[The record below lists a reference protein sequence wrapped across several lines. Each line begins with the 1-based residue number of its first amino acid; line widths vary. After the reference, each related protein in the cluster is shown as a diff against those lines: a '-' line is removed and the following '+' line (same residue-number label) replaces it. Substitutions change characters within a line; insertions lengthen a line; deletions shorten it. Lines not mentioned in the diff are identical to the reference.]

1 MPQELDGL
9 DEIDRTIL
17 RILVQNPRTP
27 YSDIAEQLEDEGFEM
42 SGEGIRYRV
51 SKLFETTSI
60 LLLTAPK
67 QHGWEVIRLFI
78 AVEDNEDAKEETF
91 EALAEMGFW
100 MNCRGLGS
108 FDLYAVATVSSNRDA
123 DDLIDTVRTLENVSN
138 VEYMVETDRMTTIE
152 NYLAQ

>member
-1 MPQELDGL
+1 
-9 DEIDRTIL
+9 
-17 RILVQNPRTP
+17 
-27 YSDIAEQLEDEGFEM
+27 
-42 SGEGIRYRV
+42 
-51 SKLFETTSI
+51 
-60 LLLTAPK
+60 
-67 QHGWEVIRLFI
+67 
-78 AVEDNEDAKEETF
+78 
-91 EALAEMGFW
+91 MGFW